1 MTDSMIETGLTF
13 VSANGG
19 NWRKH
24 VVALDVDYVRAHLD
38 EERQVTFDAL
48 DLMEKI
54 LVVRAVTELAL
65 LKWRET
71 NDDPAYDPNQYPAW
85 RKVLEAKLG
94 PIGWEMLG
102 V

>member
-1 MTDSMIETGLTF
+1 MIETGLTF

-19 NWRKH
+19 VWRKH
-24 VVALDVDYVRAHLD
+24 VVGLDIDTVRAHLD
-38 EERQVTFDAL
+38 DERQTVFDEL
-48 DLMEKI
+48 DLLEKI

-71 NDDPAYDPNQYPAW
+71 NDDPAFDPNAYPAW
-85 RKVLEAKLG
+85 KLVIEAKLG
-94 PIGWEMLG
+94 SLGWEMLG